1 MARMIMDLQRKVE
14 QKDTMARSVLEQEL
28 VNLAKGSKSSW
39 DTKQPKK
46 PVRGKSG
53 PRNLQT
59 NKVEHLLEIIDH
71 YKAKLLA
78 SDEEV
83 SNLKR
88 QKYLL

>member
-1 MARMIMDLQRKVE
+1 MARQILELQRKVE
-14 QKDTMARSVLEQEL
+14 QKDTVARSVIEQEL
-28 VNLAKGSKSSW
+28 VSLAKGSKSSW

-46 PVRGKSG
+46 QVRGKSG

-71 YKAKLLA
+71 YKSKLMA
-78 SDEEV
+78 SEEEV